1 MNEAML
7 EYSEIDSPIHKLTGA
22 TKLICLILWS
32 LTSMLTY
39 NTYILVF
46 MVIFGGFVF
55 KLSKVKFKQISF
67 VVYFILLFLLINNI
81 NYFYICS
88 ISRC

>member
-7 EYSEIDSPIHKLTGA
+7 EYLEIDSPIHKLTGA

-39 NTYILVF
+39 NTYILGF
-46 MVIFGGFVF
+46 MVIFSIIIFEII
-55 KLSKVKFKQISF
+55 KTYSID
-67 VVYFILLFLLINNI
+67 FL
-81 NYFYICS
+81 
-88 ISRC
+88 R